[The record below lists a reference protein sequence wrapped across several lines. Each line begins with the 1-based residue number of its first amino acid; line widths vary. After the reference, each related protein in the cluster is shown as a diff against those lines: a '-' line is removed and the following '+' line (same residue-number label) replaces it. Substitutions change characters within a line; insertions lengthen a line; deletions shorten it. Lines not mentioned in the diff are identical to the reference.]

1 MRPLAG
7 EVLEVGDVLLPGLYG
22 HGMFAG
28 GGEVPLVEVLVRQ
41 PAEAVAELVD
51 DDGQVPLVVRRAQQV
66 GVVHPAPAVDFAI
79 GEDNEVLVRDADQG
93 VVDGLDLACR
103 QVAVGVEGVEVR
115 RERRARPALLPG
127 DGDARF
133 LGGGE
138 DGYDVEVLAV
148 ALEGLV
154 GEERFGS
161 GFGVLEEGIHLACL
175 VPFGQDR

>member
-1 MRPLAG
+1 
-7 EVLEVGDVLLPGLYG
+7 
-22 HGMFAG
+22 MFASG
-28 GGEVPLVEVLVRQ
+28 GQIPLVEVLVRQ
-41 PAEAVAELVD
+41 PAEAVSELVH

-66 GVVHPAPAVDFAI
+66 GIVHPAPAVDVAI
-79 GEDNEVLVRDADQG
+79 GEDNQVLVRDADQS

-127 DGDARF
+127 DGDARL

-161 GFGVLEEGIHLACL
+161 GFGVLEEGIHLAFL
-175 VPFGQDR
+175 VPFGQDS

>member
-1 MRPLAG
+1 M
-7 EVLEVGDVLLPGLYG
+7 
-22 HGMFAG
+22 
-28 GGEVPLVEVLVRQ
+28 
-41 PAEAVAELVD
+41 
-51 DDGQVPLVVRRAQQV
+51 
-66 GVVHPAPAVDFAI
+66 
-79 GEDNEVLVRDADQG
+79 LVRDADQG

-115 RERRARPALLPG
+115 RERCARPALLSG
-127 DGDARF
+127 DGDTRF

-138 DGYDVEVLAV
+138 DGYDIEVLAV

-161 GFGVLEEGIHLACL
+161 SFGVLEEGIHLACL

>member
-1 MRPLAG
+1 M
-7 EVLEVGDVLLPGLYG
+7 
-22 HGMFAG
+22 
-28 GGEVPLVEVLVRQ
+28 
-41 PAEAVAELVD
+41 
-51 DDGQVPLVVRRAQQV
+51 
-66 GVVHPAPAVDFAI
+66 
-79 GEDNEVLVRDADQG
+79 LVRDADQG

-115 RERRARPALLPG
+115 RECRARPALLSG

-154 GEERFGS
+154 GEERFSS